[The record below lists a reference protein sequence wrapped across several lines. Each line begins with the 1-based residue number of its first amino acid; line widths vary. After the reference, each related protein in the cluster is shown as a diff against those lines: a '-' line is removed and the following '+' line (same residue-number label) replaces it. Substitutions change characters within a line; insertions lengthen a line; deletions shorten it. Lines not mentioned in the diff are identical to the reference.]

1 VDILVWIMFVVEAT
15 MGVGSVI
22 LIVAVMLATIAKK
35 LYRKVKYG
43 EAIM

>member
-1 VDILVWIMFVVEAT
+1 MVLFAIEAI

-22 LIVAVMLATIAKK
+22 LIVAVMFATIIKK
-35 LYRKVKYG
+35 IYRKAVHG